1 MNLST
6 TPARHWAVAVLLLA
20 ATWLSA
26 ADTITAIYPNTAVNA
41 VPTTVVIIG
50 TGFVATP
57 TITIGGVALT
67 SVTVDSATQ
76 ITAIITPTAATGL
89 KNITSS
95 AGGSLNNGFTFVQS
109 LTNAVEVRVTASIQS
124 SLALAWTSNTHTTA
138 GGALMTTGD
147 TGFVAWSLLNL
158 AAGATRHTNSTVG
171 APAPDVLDL
180 EVINVGNAP
189 TKVTISTAANST
201 QASGGISWARADIA
215 GNNAFVM
222 SVSDGM
228 NTAGPIWLSLSTS
241 RVINGN
247 VAVAVGG
254 TAAFDLQFKAPVWD
268 SSAVN
273 QQISVFATATGP

>member
-1 MNLST
+1 MNLPT
-6 TPARHWAVAVLLLA
+6 ITPAKHWAVAVLLLA

-41 VPTTVVIIG
+41 VPTTVVIVG

-95 AGGSLNNGFTFVQS
+95 DGGSLNNGFTFVESQ
-109 LTNAVEVRVTASIQS
+109 TNAVEVRVTASIQS

-138 GGALMTTGD
+138 GGAMMTTGD

-158 AAGATRHTNSTVG
+158 AAGATRHTNSTV
-171 APAPDVLDL
+171 ASPDVLDFQ
-180 EVINVGNAP
+180 VINVGNAP
-189 TKVTISTAANST
+189 TKVTISTAANSSP
-201 QASGGISWARADIA
+201 ASGVISWARADIA

-228 NTAGPIWLSLSTS
+228 NTAGPTWLSLSTS